1 MISAAS
7 TDFGRYPQ
15 TARLRISILHR
26 YLASITV
33 LTLIG
38 TCALEGPIRLF
49 LVHIHAEAVLYLRD
63 ILAVLAVGTFF
74 LTSFRIT
81 RVKFGLGVLFF
92 TLVAAALYA
101 NSLDTG
107 PKAIA
112 MGMKV
117 FLPVFLGAI
126 FADYLQLG
134 IRRFYW
140 IAVGGLFLTVVGL
153 QWSALRPTPWAGID
167 YDAAGITVEGTRA
180 WMIDGIDRLAGFARS
195 SGDAAN
201 LILLFF
207 TIAVMARRSL
217 INWLPVTAVSA
228 YGLHLT
234 TMRSAFLGLVVVAAI
249 GALIR
254 VRQIGWLIKCGLITA
269 MVGAIAAPWVSQRIL
284 GHYLKASGE
293 GLANSGSMVMRIREV
308 WPDLTERFHG
318 AIDFA
323 LGLGLGNVG
332 VPQKLFNPLHYNPAD
347 NMPLYALAVFG
358 SISLL
363 FHFALAAR
371 IVRSFGYA
379 RIEAE
384 SLFLAMAGLVYS
396 VGLVMNGFE
405 SVPLGL
411 AIGFTIGLGLRSQS
425 GDREAYDV

>member
-7 TDFGRYPQ
+7 TDLGRYPQ

-153 QWSALRPTPWAGID
+153 QWSALPLTPWAGID

-180 WMIDGIDRLAGFARS
+180 
-195 SGDAAN
+195 
-201 LILLFF
+201 
-207 TIAVMARRSL
+207 
-217 INWLPVTAVSA
+217 
-228 YGLHLT
+228 YG
-234 TMRSAFLGLVVVAAI
+234 
-249 GALIR
+249 
-254 VRQIGWLIKCGLITA
+254 
-269 MVGAIAAPWVSQRIL
+269 
-284 GHYLKASGE
+284 
-293 GLANSGSMVMRIREV
+293 
-308 WPDLTERFHG
+308 
-318 AIDFA
+318 
-323 LGLGLGNVG
+323 
-332 VPQKLFNPLHYNPAD
+332 
-347 NMPLYALAVFG
+347 
-358 SISLL
+358 
-363 FHFALAAR
+363 
-371 IVRSFGYA
+371 
-379 RIEAE
+379 
-384 SLFLAMAGLVYS
+384 
-396 VGLVMNGFE
+396 
-405 SVPLGL
+405 
-411 AIGFTIGLGLRSQS
+411 
-425 GDREAYDV
+425 